1 MSKKANPMVI
11 GAFIVGALVL
21 LVAGTLIF
29 GTGKFFRERSAYV
42 LFFEGSIKGLD
53 VGAPVMFRGVKI
65 GSVSDIQLKVDAEE
79 YHLWIPVYIELEQGR
94 ATLMGEE
101 RDVDI
106 AIKTTEDFTRVMID
120 RGLRAQLQLQS
131 VVTSK
136 LFVALDLFPD
146 HPANFVGLEKKVPE
160 IPTVPRTMQEISD
173 TATKIIE
180 EIKKIPFEKLFNK
193 LVDTI
198 EGIDEVVQSPEFK
211 ESFRSLNQ
219 TLKDLQ
225 KLVRNVDSKIDPIVS
240 DAQETAGAARA
251 ALNQIQETLEALES
265 TTSEDSELHYELSD
279 TLKEVSA
286 AARSIRVLSDYL
298 AQKPDALLR
307 GKGRSGG
314 Q

>member
-53 VGAPVMFRGVKI
+53 VGAPVMFRGVKV
-65 GSVSDIQLKVDAEE
+65 GSVTDIRLNVDAEK
-79 YHLWIPVYIELEQGR
+79 YNLWIPIYIELEQGR
-94 ATLMGEE
+94 ATLVGEE
-101 RDVDI
+101 RDVDL
-106 AIKTTEDFTRVMID
+106 AKKAESEFMEVLID

-136 LFVALDLFPD
+136 LYVALDLFPD
-146 HPANFVGLEKKVPE
+146 HPAKLVGLEKKVPE
-160 IPTVPRTMQEISD
+160 IPTVPRTMQEIAD
-173 TATKIIE
+173 TATRIIE
-180 EIKKIPFEKLFNK
+180 DIKKIPFEELFDKL
-193 LVDTI
+193 LDAI

-219 TLKDLQ
+219 ALKDLQ
-225 KLVRNVDSKIDPIVS
+225 KLVRNVDSKIDPVVS
-240 DAQETAGAARA
+240 DAQETAEAARA
-251 ALNQIQETLEALES
+251 ALYQVQETLKTLES

-286 AARSIRVLSDYL
+286 AARSVRVLSDYL

-307 GKGRSGG
+307 GKRGSGG

>member
-1 MSKKANPMVI
+1 
-11 GAFIVGALVL
+11 
-21 LVAGTLIF
+21 
-29 GTGKFFRERSAYV
+29 
-42 LFFEGSIKGLD
+42 
-53 VGAPVMFRGVKI
+53 
-65 GSVSDIQLKVDAEE
+65 
-79 YHLWIPVYIELEQGR
+79 
-94 ATLMGEE
+94 
-101 RDVDI
+101 
-106 AIKTTEDFTRVMID
+106 
-120 RGLRAQLQLQS
+120 
-131 VVTSK
+131 
-136 LFVALDLFPD
+136 VALDLFPD

-193 LVDTI
+193 LVDTV

-251 ALNQIQETLEALES
+251 ALNQIQETLETLES

>member
-53 VGAPVMFRGVKI
+53 VGAPVMFRGVKV
-65 GSVSDIQLKVDAEE
+65 GSVSDIRLNVDPEE
-79 YHLWIPVYIELEQGR
+79 YHLWIPVYIELEQNR
-94 ATLMGEE
+94 ATLVGGEQE
-101 RDVDI
+101 VDMATKSGKDFMDVL
-106 AIKTTEDFTRVMID
+106 ID

-146 HPANFVGLEKKVPE
+146 HPEKLVGLEKRVPE
-160 IPTVPRTMQEISD
+160 IPTVPTAMQEIAD
-173 TATKIIE
+173 TATKIIA
-180 EIKKIPFEKLFNK
+180 EIKKIPFEELFK
-193 LVDTI
+193 KVMDTV
-198 EGIDEVVQSPEFK
+198 EGIDEVVRSPEFRG
-211 ESFRSLNQ
+211 SLSSLNQ
-219 TLKDLQ
+219 ALKDLQ
-225 KLVRNVDSKIDPIVS
+225 KLVRHVDSKIDPVVS
-240 DAQETAGAARA
+240 DAKETAGAARA
-251 ALNQIQETLEALES
+251 ALNQIQETLETLES

-286 AARSIRVLSDYL
+286 AARSVRVLSDYL

-307 GKGRSGG
+307 GKGGSGG